1 MSTDAAAASLALAEA
16 RAAAAR
22 ERLNRT
28 IGALQVKLDPRLL
41 ARGAMDGLTES
52 GTKALR
58 TSVDTAKTHPEIVA
72 GVGALAVAWLGRRRI
87 ASLFRRRHTH
97 GATADKLARSIP
109 GDWPATAER
118 NDI

>member
-1 MSTDAAAASLALAEA
+1 LSSDPATANLALAEA

-28 IGALQVKLDPRLL
+28 IGALQAKLDPRLL
-41 ARGAMDGLTES
+41 AREAMDGLTDS

-58 TSVDTAKTHPEIVA
+58 TSVDTAKTHPEVVA
-72 GVGALAVAWLGRRRI
+72 GVGALAIAWLGRHRI
-87 ASLFRRRHTH
+87 ASLFRRRNRR
-97 GATADKLARSIP
+97 GATADNLARSIP